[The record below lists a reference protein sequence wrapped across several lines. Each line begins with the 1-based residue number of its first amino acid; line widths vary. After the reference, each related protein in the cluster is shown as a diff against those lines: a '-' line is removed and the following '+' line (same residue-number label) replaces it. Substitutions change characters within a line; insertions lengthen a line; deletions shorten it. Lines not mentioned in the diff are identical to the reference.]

1 MRLLHDENIPVGF
14 AGFLQGHDVLTVQ
27 GLGWSAI
34 KNGALL
40 HRAVGVC
47 DVFVTLDRSL
57 EFQQK
62 IKHLSFGV
70 IVIIARS
77 SRISD
82 LTLVVPN
89 LIDAIG
95 RVEAG
100 QVLRIGD

>member
-1 MRLLHDENIPVGF
+1 MRLLLDENIPVGF
-14 AGFLQGHDVLTVQ
+14 AGFFQGHDVLTVQ

-40 HRAVGVC
+40 QRAGGVC
-47 DVFVTLDRSL
+47 DVFITLDRSL

-82 LTLVVPN
+82 LSPVAPN
-89 LIDAIG
+89 LNDAIG
-95 RVEAG
+95 RVKAG
-100 QVLRIGD
+100 QILRISG

>member
-1 MRLLHDENIPVGF
+1 MRILFDENIPIGL
-14 AGFLQGHDVLTVQ
+14 AGLLQGHDVLTVQ
-27 GLGWSAI
+27 GLGWSTL
-34 KNGALL
+34 KNGALMQ
-40 HRAVGVC
+40 RAGGVC

-62 IKHLSFGV
+62 IKVLSFGV

-82 LTLVVPN
+82 LSPVLLN
-89 LIDAIG
+89 LNDAIG
-95 RVEAG
+95 SIKAG